1 MESECAVKLLIFNM
15 PRDRA
20 TRPVIVVVL
29 DVQSYGIRGVAVS
42 ALPVAVVAEAAARLA
57 HVVRLDVA
65 RVVTLAPDHGKQI
78 QLINIFLFISCLI
91 FFADISI
98 NEFSDLHH
106 DDTPH
111 RKPRD
116 TNSWFRISPLEPGM
130 VVHSKCDTS
139 KVF

>member
-15 PRDRA
+15 LRDRA

-42 ALPVAVVAEAAARLA
+42 ALLVAVVAEAAARLA

-78 QLINIFLFISCLI
+78 QLINIFLLISCLI
-91 FFADISI
+91 FFAIL
-98 NEFSDLHH
+98 FYQ
-106 DDTPH
+106 
-111 RKPRD
+111 
-116 TNSWFRISPLEPGM
+116 
-130 VVHSKCDTS
+130 
-139 KVF
+139 